1 MIIYLMIIL
10 TLIILIGLNNM
21 IMKRFN
27 VIIFFLILNIKNIII
42 YLLDINNVFK
52 ISKKN

>member
-1 MIIYLMIIL
+1 MIIL